1 MSGSQSSFRK
11 QPCQQYPR
19 RVDEAFQELLGQ
31 GKVHLG
37 IKECEGAHSCLK
49 HSEQYQD
56 TRVKTLLQFPSGGKF
71 VGKGERPLCDKVSVR
86 WALLG

>member
-31 GKVHLG
+31 GKVHFG
-37 IKECEGAHSCLK
+37 IEECGGAHSCVK
-49 HSEQYQD
+49 HPEQYQD
-56 TRVKTLLQFPSGGKF
+56 TRVKTLSQFPSGVKF
-71 VGKGERPLCDKVSVR
+71 VGKGEMPLCDKVSVR
-86 WALLG
+86 RALRG